1 MSKKKNQHV
10 IPYGSGWAVKGEGN
24 KKVTK
29 ITKTQK
35 EAIEIAKKIARNQGS
50 EVVIHNKKGRIRDKD
65 SYGNDP
71 YPPKDRKH

>member
-1 MSKKKNQHV
+1 MGKNQHV
-10 IPYGSGWAVKGEGN
+10 LPRYNKWIVKGEGN
-24 KKVTK
+24 KKATR
-29 ITKTQK
+29 IFETQR
-35 EAIEIAKKIARNQGS
+35 EAIKYAREIAKRQRS